1 MTLKEQ
7 IGTMV
12 FTQNQKE
19 TYIVGGSQR
28 QNKELE
34 EQTKHIISY
43 NPSQD
48 IDTVEISGIVRQE
61 YNCENYS
68 DIMKLN
74 PKGMPSNCLGNE
86 LGYKLNREIY
96 AAFKNYHK
104 KELNEKDLSQM
115 LIDYCKEMRIY
126 QTQIR
131 NTTGTNKK
139 DNQQIISNIYEI
151 FQKLNARGAVGAC
164 HEEGEKIAKQ
174 YDGRERDW
182 VYYNSNYHYQ
192 TEHMRE
198 ILRNAAKQVAK
209 EWDVEIEEADFETYE
224 KETKYILDGKLDF
237 NSVWKH
243 GAEQT
248 YIGTMLNP
256 KDVPPKNFTFYFQEH
271 RNKYKYFDDY
281 YCYEA
286 QKGVIRISIGEDIL
300 ELDVPFDA
308 NQKEKQYFLAGDLVK
323 KHASKEFI
331 EKTEGFADH
340 FFVFLRQ
347 FGTILN
353 WYEFS

>member
-34 EQTKHIISY
+34 EQTKYIISY

-48 IDTVEISGIVRQE
+48 TDTVEISGIVRQE
-61 YNCENYS
+61 YNCENYNDILKPSSSGLPIDYFWKKFGTNIYKKVNNLFKDYYNNKLSES
-68 DIMKLN
+68 DIIEEFI
-74 PKGMPSNCLGNE
+74 S
-86 LGYKLNREIY
+86 YS
-96 AAFKNYHK
+96 
-104 KELNEKDLSQM
+104 KEL
-115 LIDYCKEMRIY
+115 RIY
-126 QTQIR
+126 QTQLG
-131 NTTGTNKK
+131 NTSGINKV
-139 DNQQIISNIYEI
+139 DNQQMILDMYEL
-151 FQKLNARGAVGAC
+151 FQARNAGTAVGVC
-164 HEEGEKIAKQ
+164 KQEGEKLAKQ
-174 YDGRERDW
+174 YHGGQREW
-182 VYYNSNYHYQ
+182 TYYNSDYYYK
-192 TEHMRE
+192 TEDMRE
-198 ILRNAAKQVAK
+198 VLRNAAKQVAK
-209 EWDVEIEEADFETYE
+209 EWDIEIEEADFKICE
-224 KETKYILDGKLDF
+224 KESTVIGGLDF
-237 NSVWKH
+237 NSGWKVA
-243 GAEQT
+243 AEQT
-248 YIGTMLNP
+248 YRCTMLNP
-256 KDVPPKNFTFYFQEH
+256 QDVPPKNFTFYFQEH
-271 RNKYKYFDDY
+271 RNKYKHFDDY

-286 QKGVIRISIGEDIL
+286 QKGVIRISIGEDVL

-308 NQKEKQYFLAGDLVK
+308 NQKEKQYFLAGDLVR

>member
-1 MTLKEQ
+1 MILKEQ

-48 IDTVEISGIVRQE
+48 TDTVEISGIVRQE
-61 YNCENYS
+61 YNCENYN
-68 DIMKLN
+68 DIIKLN
-74 PKGMPSNCLGNE
+74 PKGMPGSCLVDE
-86 LGYKLNREIY
+86 FGYQIYKDTYNIFDNYYRNNLSEDKLAKI
-96 AAFKNYHK
+96 F
-104 KELNEKDLSQM
+104 
-115 LIDYCKEMRIY
+115 IDYCKEMRIH

-139 DNQQIISNIYEI
+139 DNQQIILNIYEL
-151 FQKLNARGAVGAC
+151 FQQKNAAFAIGTC
-164 HEEGEKIAKQ
+164 YEEGKQIAKQ

-182 VYYNSNYHYQ
+182 IYYNSDYHYQ
-192 TEHMRE
+192 TEHVRE
-198 ILRNAAKQVAK
+198 VLRNAAKQVAK
-209 EWDVEIEEADFETYE
+209 EWDIEIEEADFETCE
-224 KETKYILDGKLDF
+224 KETTVIGGLDF
-237 NSVWKH
+237 NSGWKVA
-243 GAEQT
+243 AEQT
-248 YIGTMLNP
+248 YRCTMLNP
-256 KDVPPKNFTFYFQEH
+256 QDVPPKNFTFYFQEH
-271 RNKYKYFDDY
+271 RNKYKHFDDY

-308 NQKEKQYFLAGDLVK
+308 NQKEKQYFLAGDLVR